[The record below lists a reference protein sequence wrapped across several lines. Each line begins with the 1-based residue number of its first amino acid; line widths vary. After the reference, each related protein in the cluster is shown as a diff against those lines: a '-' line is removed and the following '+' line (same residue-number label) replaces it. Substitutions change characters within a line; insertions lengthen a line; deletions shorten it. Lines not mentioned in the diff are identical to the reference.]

1 MNMNKILFST
11 AAAALILGFSSM
23 TSSANIEL
31 SLGGEAKLTAS
42 NDDRCFTSAGTDDL
56 EAVLEAASGDAID
69 ATDEGTFNAYIA
81 GLTVMGHN
89 AAVVTDDDTDND
101 DGGDPAVA
109 TPNTRFHES
118 TIGFEDDP
126 CAGANEALKWGF
138 GKELSIGASGTL
150 ANGLE
155 VSFSDKIDLQM

>member
-1 MNMNKILFST
+1 MNRILLST
-11 AAAALILGFSSM
+11 AAAVLVYGVSILS
-23 TSSANIEL
+23 SSANIQL
-31 SLGGEAKLTAS
+31 SIGGEAKLTAS

-69 ATDEGTFNAYIA
+69 ATDEGTFNAYTA

-89 AAVVTDDDTDND
+89 AAVVTDNDADND
-101 DGGDPAVA
+101 DGATPPVA

-138 GKELSIGASGTL
+138 GKEANNWCFRYAS
-150 ANGLE
+150 
-155 VSFSDKIDLQM
+155 